1 MSKAA
6 RLQVKGWREFQH
18 YKDRNPLWIKL
29 YAKLL
34 TNYEFGQLTD
44 AEKGQLVMIW
54 LVASQHEGA
63 IPNDA
68 KWVANQAGLKG
79 KLPLAKF
86 VAQGWLEP
94 VESSEPASKTL
105 AIVPGSASP
114 LVSESATLEEE
125 TETEREKASSFF
137 SPTEIP
143 TAEAA

>member
-1 MSKAA
+1 MSKSE

-34 TNYEFGQLTD
+34 TNYEFGQLSD

-54 LVASQHEGA
+54 LVASQHDGS
-63 IPNDA
+63 IPNDP
-68 KWVANQAGLKG
+68 KWIASQASLKG
-79 KLPLAKF
+79 KLPIAKF
-86 VAQGWLEP
+86 IAEGWLE
-94 VESSEPASKTL
+94 VVGKSKHASNVL
-105 AIVPGSASP
+105 AISSKSASP
-114 LVSESATLEEE
+114 LSPAPATLEEE
-125 TETEREKASSFF
+125 EEGEKASSFF